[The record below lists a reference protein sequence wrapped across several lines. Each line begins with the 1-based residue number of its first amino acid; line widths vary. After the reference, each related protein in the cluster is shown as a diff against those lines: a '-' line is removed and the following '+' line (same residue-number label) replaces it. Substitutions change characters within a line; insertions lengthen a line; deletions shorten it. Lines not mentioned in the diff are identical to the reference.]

1 MAKQSHT
8 NSKHLVELI
17 ESATA
22 PAIAMLAAVD
32 RFAFL
37 GVINTGLPEHEAR
50 AALISALPTVKR
62 DDIAIADEEA
72 VRVLQRVE
80 QADAPGKE
88 EARARIARIRS
99 EHRWN
104 W

>member
-50 AALISALPTVKR
+50 AALISALPAT
-62 DDIAIADEEA
+62 
-72 VRVLQRVE
+72 
-80 QADAPGKE
+80 
-88 EARARIARIRS
+88 
-99 EHRWN
+99 
-104 W
+104 